1 MRALT
6 YLLGN
11 RPPSSPLGVRIAA
24 FFGALFLAYGVT
36 VPYFPVWLHARGLDA
51 FQISTITAAPLF
63 LRTLVTPSIGLLAD
77 RLGDYRIVI
86 LGLAT
91 GAFTMILGLGLA
103 SGYVPILILGV
114 AFLMMN
120 GTMVPLI
127 ETVAVR
133 GVRSDGLDYGRMRL
147 WGSMTFIVA
156 NFLGGLAIEAFG
168 GGVALWMIGAAI
180 MLTIAASYAL
190 PRASRAA
197 PAPARGRIDWRSSG
211 PARLLRSRLF
221 VLFLIAIGCIHGAHA
236 TFYTFGALYWQSHG
250 LSAAWVGTL
259 WAIGV
264 FAEVM
269 VFAFSA
275 PVVRR
280 FGPLQLI
287 AAGAGAS
294 VLRWTAMAFDPPLYI
309 LVPLQVLHALTY
321 GATHLGAILF
331 ITRAVPHAAMGTA
344 QAFYS
349 TIAAGLLLGVV
360 GLISGALYSAIGGLV
375 FLVPAMVAAVGLVAA
390 ILLLREWPG
399 TPFWGDAGEGISP
412 TTQVQEA

>member
-6 YLLGN
+6 YLLGSGPTS
-11 RPPSSPLGVRIAA
+11 RPLGVRIAT
-24 FFGALFLAYGVT
+24 FFGALFLAYGVV
-36 VPYFPVWLHARGLDA
+36 VPYFPVWLHARGLDP

-86 LGLAT
+86 LGLAM
-91 GAFTMILGLGLA
+91 GAFTMILGLGLV
-103 SGYVPILILGV
+103 SGYLPILVLGV

-168 GGVALWMIGAAI
+168 GGVALWMIGVAVL
-180 MLTIAASYAL
+180 LTIGAGYAL
-190 PRASRAA
+190 PRASGTT
-197 PAPARGRIDWRSSG
+197 PIPERGRIDWRSSA
-211 PARLLRSRLF
+211 PARLLGSRLF

-236 TFYTFGALYWQSHG
+236 TFYTFGALYWQSQG
-250 LSAAWVGTL
+250 LPAAWVGAL

-264 FAEVM
+264 FAEVL

-275 PVVRR
+275 PIARR

-287 AAGAGAS
+287 AAGAAAS
-294 VLRWTAMAFDPPLYI
+294 VLRWTAMAFDPPLYV

-331 ITRAVPHAAMGTA
+331 ITRAVPHTAMGTA

-360 GLISGALYSAIGGLV
+360 GLVSGALYGGVGGLV
-375 FLVPAMVAAVGLVAA
+375 FLVPAFVSAIGLGAAV
-390 ILLLREWPG
+390 LLLRDWSGAPLWPE
-399 TPFWGDAGEGISP
+399 PEPASI
-412 TTQVQEA
+412 